1 MVFFL
6 VLSLRSIV
14 PFLITCYVGTGKKIL
29 RKGEYNPAGDR
40 LESTWRERGRQVP
53 QNLHVS
59 ALALSGVPEAY
70 ISELQQ
76 RGILLFFSQIFR
88 ASKRRKQMP
97 KVS

>member
-1 MVFFL
+1 M
-6 VLSLRSIV
+6 
-14 PFLITCYVGTGKKIL
+14 
-29 RKGEYNPAGDR
+29 
-40 LESTWRERGRQVP
+40 P

-88 ASKRRKQMP
+88 ASKGRKQMP